1 VGDGSNDLCA
11 VSMLKQVDLV
21 FARQDYALA
30 GLLKTSGSGI
40 NAKVMYWTTAEDILQ
55 QIEF

>member
-40 NAKVMYWTTAEDILQ
+40 NAKVMYSTTAEDILQ

>member
-1 VGDGSNDLCA
+1 
-11 VSMLKQVDLV
+11 MLKQVDLV

-40 NAKVMYWTTAEDILQ
+40 NAKVMYSTTAEDILQ